1 MFIAGVPMLEFELVV
16 KEVEKLFEKEKGM
29 RRRIHLEN
37 ALRELREY
45 VKLEPKP

>member
-1 MFIAGVPMLEFELVV
+1 MLEFELLI
-16 KEVEKLFEKEKGM
+16 KEVEKLHEKEKSM

-45 VKLEPKP
+45 LKLDTTGRQ

>member
-1 MFIAGVPMLEFELVV
+1 MLEFELVIR
-16 KEVEKLFEKEKGM
+16 EVEKLHEKEKGM

-45 VKLEPKP
+45 NKLDTKNVQ

>member
-1 MFIAGVPMLEFELVV
+1 MIEFELVLR
-16 KEVEKLFEKEKGM
+16 EVEKLHEKEKGM

-45 VKLEPKP
+45 GKLEQQQK

>member
-1 MFIAGVPMLEFELVV
+1 MIEFELVI
-16 KEVEKLFEKEKGM
+16 KEVEKLYGKEKGM

-45 VKLEPKP
+45 VKLDQK